1 MTDQDYIMQS
11 HSMHGDAVTA
21 VSTGSTDF
29 EHQQYAHCE
38 SGVLSAMLRAT
49 DLPMTEAM
57 AFGLASGLS
66 FAYLPFIKI
75 NQLPLIAYRMPPR
88 FLIKSL
94 QRLLKLPFRFETFR
108 DADKGKRRLDELL
121 AQGKLVGLQT
131 SVYFLPYFPPAM
143 RFHFNAHN
151 LLAYGK
157 DGDDYLISDPVFEQ
171 VKRCASADL
180 QKARFVRGVLA
191 PKGLLYYL
199 DGPVQA
205 PDLKPLLRTAMIRTC
220 RIMLHTP
227 APFIGS
233 RGIRFL
239 ANRLPKLA
247 GKYEADYVR
256 RYVGHVVR
264 MQEEIGTGG
273 AGFRF
278 LYAAFLQQA
287 AQLLG
292 DERLATHAAVLTR
305 IGDDWREFA
314 LAAARMNKGRMPV
327 DLPLLQQH
335 LLKLAEQETAFF
347 RELLKLIK

>member
-1 MTDQDYIMQS
+1 MTEF
-11 HSMHGDAVTA
+11 A
-21 VSTGSTDF
+21 
-29 EHQQYAHCE
+29 HQQYAHCE
-38 SGVLSAMLRAT
+38 SGVLSATLRAHG
-49 DLPMTEAM
+49 LPVSEAL
-57 AFGLASGLS
+57 AFGLASGIS

-94 QRLLKLPFRFETFR
+94 QRLLQLPFKFETFR
-108 DADKGKRRLDELL
+108 QPEKGQRRLDALL

-151 LLAYGK
+151 LLVYGK

-199 DGPVQA
+199 DGPVNL
-205 PDLKPLLRTAMIRTC
+205 PDLQPLLRKAIVRTC

-227 APFIGS
+227 APFIGT

-239 ANRLPKLA
+239 GNRLAKLVRRNDSE
-247 GKYEADYVR
+247 YSR

-278 LYAAFLQQA
+278 LYAAFLQEA
-287 AQLLG
+287 AQKLG
-292 DERLATHAAVLTR
+292 DERLAGQANTLTA
-305 IGDDWREFA
+305 IGDSWREFA
-314 LAAARMNKGRMPV
+314 LAAARMNKGRAPL
-327 DLPLLQQH
+327 DLPLLQQQ
-335 LLKLAEQETAFF
+335 LLNLAERETAFF
-347 RELLKLIK
+347 RDLLALVK